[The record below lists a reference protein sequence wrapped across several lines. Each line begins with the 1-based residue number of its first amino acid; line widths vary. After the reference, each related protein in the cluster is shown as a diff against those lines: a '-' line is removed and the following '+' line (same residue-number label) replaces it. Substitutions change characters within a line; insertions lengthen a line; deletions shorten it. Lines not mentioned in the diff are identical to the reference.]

1 MQITETW
8 RQVPGYEGLYAVS
21 NLGRIQSLP
30 KMKHTP
36 QGKMFVS
43 KPKFLKP
50 SKINSGYLI
59 VTLCNN
65 GKSERKLVHIL
76 TAEVYV
82 DNPNGYGFVNHED
95 GNKEN
100 NAARNLSWCTRSMN
114 MQHAYET
121 GLIRKRRRRQGV
133 L

>member
-1 MQITETW
+1 
-8 RQVPGYEGLYAVS
+8 
-21 NLGRIQSLP
+21 
-30 KMKHTP
+30 MKHTP

-59 VTLCNN
+59 VTLYKD
-65 GKSERKLVHIL
+65 GKSERKLVHVL

-82 DNPNGYGFVNHED
+82 DNPNNYGFVNHED

-100 NAARNLSWCTRSMN
+100 NKASNLNWCTRSMN
-114 MQHAYET
+114 MKHAFAN
-121 GLIRKRRRRQGV
+121 GLVSKRRCRR
-133 L
+133 LADLKENTP